1 MTTSAS
7 APTAPGPAFSPD
19 EIAAELA
26 DAGIAGVAVTMVDNS
41 GVTRVKGIP
50 VARLADAAV
59 RGIGAPPVLDAF
71 LLDDSIAPVGSP
83 LGDLRLIPDLAR
95 LVALAGQP
103 GWAWAP
109 ADRVEVDGSAYAGCQ
124 RTFARTMT
132 ERAAAE
138 GLEVRMAW
146 ETEWIVDGGSDTDIV
161 PATNG
166 SAYGM
171 SRLIDLSS
179 YGRDLLEAFAA
190 QGVDVEQLHPEYAPS
205 QMEVS
210 VSPLDPVGAA
220 DRVVLVR
227 QTIRAVAAEHGYRVS
242 LSPAMVPGGVGSGA
256 HLHLSVWRDGV
267 NLLAPRRHGEEL
279 DGPVPGPDLDP
290 VGEAWLAGILDAL
303 PALLAVGAPSVAS
316 YLRLQPQRWSAPWH
330 CWGRENREAA
340 LRLVT
345 GSASTRGAGANVEV
359 KVFDA
364 SSNPY
369 LVAGA
374 VIAVGL
380 DGIARGLGLPP
391 EATVDP
397 ASLDEAGRTAAGITR
412 LPTSLTDA
420 LAAYDANEVISDAM
434 GPALAGTWSAVR
446 RAEVA
451 RFADSSDAEVAE
463 VSRWVW

>member
-7 APTAPGPAFSPD
+7 PPPGAGPG
-19 EIAAELA
+19 ELA
-26 DAGIAGVAVTMVDNS
+26 ADLADVGIAGVAVTFVDNS

-50 VARLADAAV
+50 VARLADAAE

-71 LLDDSIAPVGSP
+71 LLDDSIAAIGSP
-83 LGDLRLIPDLAR
+83 IGDLRLIPDLTQ

-109 ADRVEVDGSAYAGCQ
+109 ADRVEVDGEAYAGCQ
-124 RTFARTMT
+124 RTFARRMT
-132 ERAAAE
+132 EQAATE
-138 GLEVRMAW
+138 GLDVRMAW
-146 ETEWIVDGGSDTDIV
+146 ETEWIVDRGSDTDIV
-161 PATNG
+161 AATTG

-171 SRLIDLSS
+171 SRLIDLSA

-190 QGVDVEQLHPEYAPS
+190 EGIDVEQLHPEYAPS

-227 QTIRAVAAEHGYRVS
+227 LTIRAVASEHGYRVS

-267 NLLAPRRHGEEL
+267 NLLAAVAGGREL
-279 DGPVPGPDLDP
+279 DSA
-290 VGEAWLAGILDAL
+290 GEAWVAGLLDAL
-303 PALLAVGAPSVAS
+303 PALVAVGAPSVAS
-316 YLRLQPQRWSAPWH
+316 YLRLQPQRWSAPWR

-345 GSASTRGAGANVEV
+345 GSSTRGAGANVEI

-374 VIAVGL
+374 VIAAGL
-380 DGIARGLGLPP
+380 DGLARGLRLPA

-397 ASLDEAGRTAAGITR
+397 ASLDDEARAAAGITR
-412 LPTSLTDA
+412 LPSTLTDA
-420 LAAYDANEVISDAM
+420 LNAFDGNEVIALAM
-434 GPALAGTWSAVR
+434 GPALARTWSAVR
-446 RAEVA
+446 RAEVDL
-451 RFADSSDAEVAE
+451 FADASDAEVAE
-463 VSRWVW
+463 ASRWVW